1 MLLSRLRIIAPAVVL
16 VIPIVAT
23 GAVSSAAD
31 LHSVSTHVDASSAQS
46 ELPAIKSL
54 KWTSNVKVTY
64 GKGSWTFAS
73 SGVPKSVFTAS
84 HYAVPKDAF
93 NVSATGASVIATSA
107 VLKNQNYKFT
117 IPETPVYSSTTT
129 TNMGAIGVLLNGGVL
144 YNPYEANKSTVAT
157 NDNFSVTVKGVTAS
171 FIDTCDGHPG
181 PGGQYHY
188 HGMPACLVAYATT
201 GAAAQVTSVSDFSS
215 ATTPAVATTNTAA
228 KKPVLLGFAFDG
240 YGIYDNIDESA
251 ATIPVAALDACNG
264 IFSPVPG
271 YAKGVYHYVLEN
283 VKSARSSLACYHG
296 VVSSAYTHALQLSIN
311 AIAPGATSSSV
322 ATPAA
327 TAATATARSLAA
339 NKEQLEILSHEF
351 ATVSQRHVC

>member
-1 MLLSRLRIIAPAVVL
+1 MIAPAIVLLVPVV
-16 VIPIVAT
+16 AS
-23 GAVSSAAD
+23 GASSSAAT
-31 LHSVSTHVDASSAQS
+31 LHAVASHVDVNTAQS
-46 ELPAIKSL
+46 EVSAIKSL

-73 SGVPKSVFTAS
+73 SGVPKSVFTAT
-84 HYAVPKDAF
+84 HYAVPKDPF
-93 NVSATGASVIATSA
+93 NVSAAGASVIATSA

-117 IPETPVYSSTTT
+117 IPTTPVYSSTTT
-129 TNMGAIGVLLNGGVL
+129 TNMGAIGVMLNGGVL

-171 FIDTCDGHPG
+171 FIDNCDGHPG

-201 GAAAQVTSVSDFSS
+201 GSTAQVKSVSDFSS
-215 ATTPAVATTNTAA
+215 STTPAVVTTNAAA

-240 YGIYDNIDESA
+240 YGIYDNIDASG
-251 ATIPVAALDACNG
+251 ATIPVSALDACNG

-271 YAKGVYHYVLEN
+271 YAKGIYHYVLEN
-283 VKSARSSLACYHG
+283 VKSARSSIACYHG

-311 AIAPGATSSSV
+311 AIAPGAASTTI
-322 ATPAA
+322 ATHAKGTAAA
-327 TAATATARSLAA
+327 TALTLAA
-339 NKEQLEILSHEF
+339 NKEQLEILGHEF
-351 ATVSQRHVC
+351 AAVSQRHLC